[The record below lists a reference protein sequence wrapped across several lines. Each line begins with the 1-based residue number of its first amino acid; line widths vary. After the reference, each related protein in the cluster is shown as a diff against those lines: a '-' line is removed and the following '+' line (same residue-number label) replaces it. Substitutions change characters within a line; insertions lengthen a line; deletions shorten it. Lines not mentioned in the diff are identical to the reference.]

1 MSYKVYGSTSP
12 GDHPSETMEMATFF
26 SQLPPHLKCIALH
39 IRNEGK
45 MSHAQYAKVKAAGGY
60 VKGASD
66 IVIPGA
72 PSFVCELKS
81 LSKKAR
87 VSKEQVKYLN
97 DAAANGA
104 FSCLCYGWEAAMEA
118 VQAWEAQ

>member
-1 MSYKVYGSTSP
+1 MSCKTYGSPLP
-12 GDHPSETMEMATFF
+12 GDQPSEAMEMATFF
-26 SQLPPHLKCIALH
+26 SQLPPELKSIALH

-45 MSHAQYAKVKAAGGY
+45 MSHAQHAKVKAAGGY

-66 IVIPGA
+66 IVIPGS
-72 PSFVCELKS
+72 PTFVCELKS

-87 VSKEQVKYLN
+87 VSKEQIKYLN

-104 FSCLCYGWEAAMEA
+104 FACLCYGWEAAMEA
-118 VQAWEAQ
+118 VREWERL